1 MQALL
6 EEIADVAR
14 PFARQGRVADY
25 IPALASVSPD
35 KFGIAVSCVDG
46 REFTVGQAH
55 EQFSTQSIS
64 KVFALTLV
72 FQAVGEKLWKRVGK
86 EPSGNPFNSLV
97 QLEYE
102 RGIPRNPFINAG
114 ALVVVDALMDLSDN
128 AEEAVLSLARG
139 VSRNASLMIDEP
151 VASSEQ
157 HHGDRNAALAHFMK
171 SFGNIRHAVD
181 DVIASYFRQCA
192 IAMSCIDLARAFLFL
207 ANRGVDPASGQ
218 RLLTVSQAKRLN
230 ALLLT
235 CGLYDESGDFAFRV
249 GMSGKSG
256 VGGGIVAVIPGELSI
271 CVWSPPLN
279 SYGNSVAGIQA
290 LEMFT
295 TRLEKSIF

>member
-35 KFGIAVSCVDG
+35 KFGIALSCVDG
-46 REFTVGQAH
+46 REFTVGQAR

-72 FQAVGEKLWKRVGK
+72 FQAVGEKLWERVGK

-151 VASSEQ
+151 VASSER

-192 IAMSCIDLARAFLFL
+192 IAMSCVDLARAFLFL

-279 SYGNSVAGIQA
+279 SFGNSVAGIQA

>member
-1 MQALL
+1 MLALL
-6 EEIADVAR
+6 EDIADVAR
-14 PFARQGRVADY
+14 PIARQGKVADY

-35 KFGIAVSCVDG
+35 KLGIAVSCVDG

-55 EQFSTQSIS
+55 EPFSTQSIS

-72 FQAVGEKLWKRVGK
+72 FQAVGEKLWERVGK

-114 ALVVVDALMDLSDN
+114 ALVVIDALMDLSDN
-128 AEEAVLSLARG
+128 AEEAVLSLARR
-139 VSRNASLMIDEP
+139 VSRNASLMIDDS

-157 HHGDRNAALAHFMK
+157 RYGDRNAALAHFMK

-181 DVIASYFRQCA
+181 DVITSYFRQCA
-192 IAMSCIDLARAFLFL
+192 IAMSCVDLARAFLFL

-218 RLLTVSQAKRLN
+218 RLLSVSQAKRLN

-279 SYGNSVAGIQA
+279 SFGNSVAGIQA
-290 LEMFT
+290 LELFT